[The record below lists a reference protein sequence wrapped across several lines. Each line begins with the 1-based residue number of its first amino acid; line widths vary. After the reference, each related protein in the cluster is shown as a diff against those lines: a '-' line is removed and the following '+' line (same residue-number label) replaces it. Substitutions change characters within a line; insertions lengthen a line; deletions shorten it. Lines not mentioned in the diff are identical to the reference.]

1 MACLAA
7 GVRGVEGNEPPL
19 GPQTEAMGRQGL
31 ERCLGPP
38 SSTKVALGLPWPSSV
53 PVVTAGL
60 QRPLGLP
67 PPPPPRPRLPD
78 ALSAGRQLAKGPQTA
93 SLIYQAPHVSRLVDD
108 LCFPSLLPLNASVC
122 QATRPGWE
130 HRQGLCWPSLPA
142 STPLP
147 CL

>member
-1 MACLAA
+1 MACLAS

-67 PPPPPRPRLPD
+67 PPPPPPPASRRPERWQTVGQGASDSLPDLPGSPRLP
-78 ALSAGRQLAKGPQTA
+78 AGG
-93 SLIYQAPHVSRLVDD
+93 
-108 LCFPSLLPLNASVC
+108 
-122 QATRPGWE
+122 
-130 HRQGLCWPSLPA
+130 
-142 STPLP
+142 
-147 CL
+147 